1 MSRSHS
7 REALLAAR
15 RFSLAAVLAALTL
28 SPHLTPAPSA
38 AQTAA
43 GPKAYVGLFQDNAVA
58 VLDTS
63 SQRVLST
70 VAVPAGPHGIVVTPD
85 GRKVYVSSDGASTVS
100 VVDTARDQVTASVEV
115 GAEPHGLAI
124 TPDGRQVLVGGWGA
138 NQVLLIDTATDRV
151 VGELPVAKAHNIAVS
166 PDGRLA
172 YVGSQEQG
180 ALALAILDLASRTQV
195 GRVPLEQTPRGL
207 SFSPDGRWLYLTQ
220 AGVDAVAVL
229 DVASNQ
235 FTAQI
240 PIGPSPH
247 FPLFTPDGSAGL
259 VDSQGLHQLARLD
272 PATQT
277 VSGVVAVGQRPHWT
291 ATSGDGRTAYVTN
304 EGSNDVSVV
313 DLASLRVTA
322 TIPVG
327 NAPRKVA
334 VQPGAPSMGRADP
347 MRAGTTASLPAAP
360 ALPAVAAPAA
370 VATRIDRF
378 AFEPTI
384 TAAPHQTITWTNAD
398 AVPHTVTSAD
408 RVWASGNLANGDTY
422 SVALD
427 APGTYAYFCS
437 LHPYMRGTVVVA
449 S

>member
-1 MSRSHS
+1 VSRSYSH
-7 REALLAAR
+7 RALRAAR
-15 RFSLAAVLAALTL
+15 RLGVAVGLVALTL
-28 SPHLTPAPSA
+28 LAQGAAAPTA

-58 VLDTS
+58 VVDTGS
-63 SQRVLST
+63 NRVLST
-70 VAVPAGPHGIVVTPD
+70 IAVPAGPHGIVLTPD

-100 VVDTARDQVTASVEV
+100 VVDTGSDQVVASVEV

-124 TPDGRQVLVGGWGA
+124 TPDGRHVLVGGWGA
-138 NQVLLIDTATDRV
+138 DQVLLIDTATDRV
-151 VGELPVAKAHNIAVS
+151 VGEVAVARAHNVAVS

-172 YVGSQEQG
+172 YVGSQAQG
-180 ALALAILDLASRTQV
+180 TPALAIVDVASRARV
-195 GRVPLEQTPRGL
+195 GSVPLEQTPRGL
-207 SFSPDGRWLYLTQ
+207 SFSPDGHWLYLTQ
-220 AGVDAVAVL
+220 AGVDGVAVL
-229 DVASNQ
+229 DAASNQ
-235 FTAQI
+235 FVAQI

-277 VSGVVAVGQRPHWT
+277 VSGTVAVGQRPHWT

-327 NAPRKVA
+327 NGPRKIA
-334 VQPGAPSMGRADP
+334 VQPGAPSMGRAEP
-347 MRAGTTASLPAAP
+347 VASGTTAMM
-360 ALPAVAAPAA
+360 AVASAPPGAPQA
-370 VATRIDRF
+370 GVATRIDRF
-378 AFEPTI
+378 AFEPTLA
-384 TAAPHQTITWTNAD
+384 AAPGEAITWTNGD

-408 RVWASGNLANGDTY
+408 RLWDSGNLATGDSY
-422 SVALD
+422 SVTLD
-427 APGTYAYFCS
+427 VPGSYPYFCS
-437 LHPYMRGTVVVA
+437 LHPYMRGMVVVA
-449 S
+449 A